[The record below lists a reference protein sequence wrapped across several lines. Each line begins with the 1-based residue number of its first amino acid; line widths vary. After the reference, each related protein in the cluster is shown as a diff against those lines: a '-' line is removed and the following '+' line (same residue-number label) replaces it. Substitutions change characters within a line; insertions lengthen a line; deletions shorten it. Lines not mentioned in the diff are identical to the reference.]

1 MIGIINP
8 SGNKNLDEYR
18 TRASSLS
25 FGVSPGY
32 EVYGGEIAP
41 LATASYVGQSDS
53 PTTPAYTP
61 HDTPVMTPLK
71 PVGSPIANMTGEYQ
85 GTAYTAGAGLLRA
98 PIVLATAV
106 ASAMIY
112 VL

>member
-8 SGNKNLDEYR
+8 SNDKNLDEYK

-32 EVYGGEIAP
+32 EAYGGEIAP
-41 LATASYVGQSDS
+41 LGTASYIGQSDS
-53 PTTPAYTP
+53 PTTPAYSP

-71 PVGSPIANMTGEYQ
+71 PIGSPAANMTGEYQ
-85 GTAYTAGAGLLRA
+85 GMAYTAGASLLRV
-98 PIVLATAV
+98 PIFLITAV
-106 ASAMIY
+106 AGSMMY
-112 VL
+112 VF